1 MRLITTLVTLAL
13 SVNVAAG
20 LVWWVQKGRLDATQA
35 QVAALQQE
43 VRAQST
49 ELLGY
54 TRYTSYLTVG
64 KDKLSEQMKLL
75 SATVVRDEGTTQI
88 VEKSVL
94 GLPSTG
100 VVAISYT
107 VEYAFG
113 YDLRPESYELKA
125 TDTGIEIHI
134 APPPPG
140 HRTRRHGPAPP
151 HPLGRAFHRRKD
163 CHHPPLARG
172 HPRRARQ
179 QGEAMASEPAILALC
194 EKSLTEFLYGFLS
207 KQPGVRQVS
216 PHQRGV
222 PQADINQPALR
233 QLGRWHGRTAPRL
246 PTPITPAGAMAIM

>member
-1 MRLITTLVTLAL
+1 MRIFSTVSTLILGAAA
-13 SVNVAAG
+13 AAG
-20 LVWWVQKGRLDATQA
+20 VAWWVQQERLDAAAA
-35 QVAALQQE
+35 QVTALQQE
-43 VRAQST
+43 VRTQSNT
-49 ELLGY
+49 LLGY

-64 KDKLSEQMKLL
+64 KESLSEQMKLL

-134 APPPPG
+134 APPRLVTAPAVTALR
-140 HRTRRHGPAPP
+140 HRILSGGLFTDEKTAIIRLSQEA
-151 HPLGRAFHRRKD
+151 A
-163 CHHPPLARG
+163 
-172 HPRRARQ
+172 RRARQ

-207 KQPGVRQVS
+207 KQPGVRQV
-216 PHQRGV
+216 PRITV
-222 PQADINQPALR
+222 VYRKPA
-233 QLGRWHGRTAPRL
+233 
-246 PTPITPAGAMAIM
+246 